1 MSPTVSGNKSLRNG
15 YANQGVI
22 VIVIIIIIIIIIIM
36 IIIIYLYSAC
46 TFQY

>member
-22 VIVIIIIIIIIIIM
+22 VIVIIIIIIIM